1 MHTLRRSA
9 SRLVLFILLTSGL
22 LPLAG
27 CSRGPEFAEVEGT
40 VTLDGKP
47 LDNVEVVFLPDA
59 EKGNHGAS
67 SSAYTAATGH
77 YRLHCEKAD
86 KNGAVLGL
94 HRVCVN
100 DITAVAAPA
109 DQLAIL
115 QAAAEGKPTLPQ
127 LPLKSKPSR
136 VPLAYSDASQTPLR
150 NVEVKLGPQTL
161 EFDVKSDQK

>member
-67 SSAYTAATGH
+67 SSAYTDAKGH
-77 YRLHCEKAD
+77 YQLHCDKAD
-86 KNGAVLGL
+86 KSGVVVGL

-100 DITAVAAPA
+100 DITAVAPP
-109 DQLAIL
+109 DQLAAL
-115 QAAAEGKPTLPQ
+115 RAATEGKSARPP
-127 LPLKSKPSR
+127 LPLKSQPSR
-136 VPLAYSDASQTPLR
+136 VPPAYSDVSQTPLR
-150 NVEVKLGPQTL
+150 DVEVKPGPQTM
-161 EFDVKSDQK
+161 EFDVKSDRK